1 MANLTYFCC
10 LFYFN
15 VPENT
20 GDNCKIMVPLKATK
34 RECPSWKISSM
45 SIILNKADI

>member
-15 VPENT
+15 IPENT
-20 GDNCKIMVPLKATK
+20 GDNYKIMVPLKAAK
-34 RECPSWKISSM
+34 RECPSWKIVM
-45 SIILNKADI
+45 SITLNKADI